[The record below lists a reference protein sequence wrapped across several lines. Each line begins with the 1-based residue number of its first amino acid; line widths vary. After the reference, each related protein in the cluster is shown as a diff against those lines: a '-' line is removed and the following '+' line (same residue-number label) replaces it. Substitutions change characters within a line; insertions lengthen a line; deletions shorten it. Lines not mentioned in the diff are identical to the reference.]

1 MKGQK
6 IIDWA
11 DQHMSVAK
19 GLAAALAKSRILA
32 ISRPKNICLFTCFSR
47 NRSQAVFK
55 KLENPGVKID
65 VLISAP
71 KNIFIK

>member
-11 DQHMSVAK
+11 GQYMPLVK

-32 ISRPKNICLFTCFSR
+32 ISRLKNICLFICFSR
-47 NRSQAVFK
+47 NRSAGSFK
-55 KLENPGVKID
+55 KLESLGVKID
-65 VLISAP
+65 V
-71 KNIFIK
+71 